1 MNTAEREQ
9 ALQAAAYIEHCVR
22 SFGVSLPDTAIVL
35 GSGLGFLTERMERAI
50 RIPYEEIPG
59 FPVSTV
65 ESHAGVLC
73 VGELSGKSVFAFSG
87 RFHYYE
93 GYDFRTVTFYVRVL
107 HCLGVRTLVLT
118 NAAGGMNPDFKPG
131 DLMLITDH
139 IKLCADSPE
148 RGTADPFFGPRFFDM
163 TETYTPRLRELATA
177 VAATLSLPIRE
188 GVYCFMGG
196 PQFET
201 PAEIRAL
208 RLLGGDAVGMSTV
221 PEAIVAA
228 RCGMDILGIS
238 CITNMAAGMVA
249 GTHISDEEVTEVAGN
264 ASERFSAL
272 ICAVLERME
281 NGDAV

>member
-1 MNTAEREQ
+1 MMTEREQ
-9 ALQAAAYIEHCVR
+9 AQQAAAYIEQRIR
-22 SFGVSLPDTAIVL
+22 SAGVAMPDTAIVL
-35 GSGLGFLTERMERAI
+35 GSGLGFLAERMENSV
-50 RIPYEEIPG
+50 RISYEDIPG

-73 VGELSGKSVFAFSG
+73 VGSLAGKSVFAFSG

-93 GYDFRTVTFYVRVL
+93 GYDFRTVTLYVRVL
-107 HCLGVRTLVLT
+107 YCLGVRRLVLT
-118 NAAGGMNPDFKPG
+118 NAAGGMDPAFHPG
-131 DLMLITDH
+131 DLMLISDH

-148 RGTADPFFGPRFFDM
+148 RGAADPFFGPRFFDM
-163 TETYTPRLRELATA
+163 TQTYTPRLRRLAKE
-177 VAATLSLPIRE
+177 VASSRSIPLHE

-228 RCGMDILGIS
+228 RCGMEVLGIS
-238 CITNMAAGMVA
+238 CITNMAAGMIDGA
-249 GTHISDEEVTEVAGN
+249 LISDEEVTEVAQT
-264 ASERFSAL
+264 ASDRFSAL
-272 ICAVLERME
+272 VCAVLERMDD
-281 NGDAV
+281 GDAV

>member
-1 MNTAEREQ
+1 MGTQREQ
-9 ALQAAAYIEHCVR
+9 AQQAAAFIEQRLRTAGAAV
-22 SFGVSLPDTAIVL
+22 PDTAIVL
-35 GSGLGFLTERMERAI
+35 GSGLGFLTERMENAI
-50 RIPYEEIPG
+50 RLPYEEIPN

-65 ESHAGVLC
+65 ESHAGMLC
-73 VGELSGKSVFAFSG
+73 AGQLSGKAVFTFSG

-93 GYDFRTVTFYVRVL
+93 GYDFYRVAFYVRVL
-107 HCLGVRTLVLT
+107 YCLGVKTLVLT
-118 NAAGGMNPDFKPG
+118 NAAGGMNPAFRAG

-163 TETYTPRLRELATA
+163 TETYTPRLRDLAKETA
-177 VAATLSLPIRE
+177 SALSLPLRE

-221 PEAIVAA
+221 PEAITAA
-228 RCGMDILGIS
+228 RCGMEVLGVS
-238 CITNMAAGMVA
+238 CITNMAAGMIA
-249 GTHISDEEVTEVAGN
+249 GTHISDEEVTEVAGA

-272 ICAVLERME
+272 ICAVLERMG
-281 NGDAV
+281 NGNVV

>member
-1 MNTAEREQ
+1 MYTEREQ
-9 ALQAAAYIEHCVR
+9 AQQAAAYIKQRVG
-22 SFGVSLPDTAIVL
+22 SAGVLMPDTAIVL
-35 GSGLGFLTERMERAI
+35 GSGLGFLTDRMELGV
-50 RIPYEEIPG
+50 RIPYEEISG
-59 FPVSTV
+59 FPISTV
-65 ESHAGVLC
+65 DSHAGELC
-73 VGELSGKSVFAFSG
+73 IGELAGKAVFAFSG

-93 GYDFRTVTFYVRVL
+93 GYNFRTVTFYVRVL
-107 HCLGVRTLVLT
+107 HCLGVRTLILT

-131 DLMLITDH
+131 DLMLISDH

-163 TETYTPRLRELATA
+163 TETYTPRLRQLVKETA
-177 VAATLSLPIRE
+177 STLSLPIHE

-228 RCGMDILGIS
+228 RCGMQILGIS
-238 CITNMAAGMVA
+238 CITNMAAGMIA

-264 ASERFSAL
+264 ASGRFSAL
-272 ICAVLERME
+272 VCAVLERMG
-281 NGDAV
+281 NRSAV

>member
-1 MNTAEREQ
+1 MNTEREQ
-9 ALQAAAYIEHCVR
+9 VQRAAAYIQDRANEA
-22 SFGVSLPDTAIVL
+22 GVSMADVAIVL
-35 GSGLGFLTERMERAI
+35 GSGLGFLAERMEEAV
-50 RIPYEEIPG
+50 RIPYKEIPG
-59 FPVSTV
+59 FPESTV
-65 ESHAGVLC
+65 ASHAGMLC
-73 VGELSGKSVFAFSG
+73 IGKLNGKPLVAFSG

-107 HCLGVRTLVLT
+107 FCLGVRTLVLT
-118 NAAGGMNPDFKPG
+118 NAAGGVNESFIPG

-148 RGTADPFFGPRFFDM
+148 RGPADPYFGLRFFDM
-163 TETYTPRLRELATA
+163 TETYTPCLRE
-177 VAATLSLPIRE
+177 VAKEAAQAMSIPLKE

-228 RCGMDILGIS
+228 RCGLQVLGIS
-238 CITNMAAGMVA
+238 CITNMAAGVVK
-249 GTHISDEEVTEVAGN
+249 GTLINDDEVTEVAGRT
-264 ASERFSAL
+264 SGRFSSL
-272 ICAVLERME
+272 VCEILERLE
-281 NGDAV
+281 RADT

>member
-1 MNTAEREQ
+1 MYTEREQ
-9 ALQAAAYIEHCVR
+9 AQQAAAYIKQRVG
-22 SFGVSLPDTAIVL
+22 SAGVSMPDTAIVL
-35 GSGLGFLTERMERAI
+35 GSGLGFLTDRMELGV
-50 RIPYEEIPG
+50 RIPYEEISG
-59 FPVSTV
+59 FPISTV
-65 ESHAGVLC
+65 ESHAGELC
-73 VGELSGKSVFAFSG
+73 IGELAGKAVFAFSG

-93 GYDFRTVTFYVRVL
+93 GYDIRTVTFYVRVL
-107 HCLGVRTLVLT
+107 HCLGVRTLILT
-118 NAAGGMNPDFKPG
+118 NAAGGMNPDFKQG
-131 DLMLITDH
+131 DLMLISDH

-163 TETYTPRLRELATA
+163 TETYTPRLRQLVKETA
-177 VAATLSLPIRE
+177 STLSLPIHE

-228 RCGMDILGIS
+228 RCGMQILGIS
-238 CITNMAAGMVA
+238 CITNMAAGMIA

-264 ASERFSAL
+264 ASGRFSAL
-272 ICAVLERME
+272 VCAVLERMG
-281 NGDAV
+281 NGSAV